1 MYMSVY
7 MYCVYFA
14 IRVNTFG
21 FINVFLW
28 QGMDSALDFLFVPVG
43 KRYFLMGDNPRLL
56 SW

>member
-1 MYMSVY
+1 MYTY
-7 MYCVYFA
+7 IYIYLA

-28 QGMDSALDFLFVPVG
+28 QGMESALDFLFVPAG
-43 KRYFLMGDNPRLL
+43 KRYFLMGDYPRLL